1 MCASDCADPSA
12 RVNSKH
18 LSEHRGQVVR
28 LTAKVIRLVGDTA
41 TVEASDGGEVSAS
54 HTQDMH
60 IEDTYVE
67 IIGNVKEDLS
77 IRALTSI
84 NLGNTLDMS
93 AVNAVVEYT
102 HSSKGSGV
110 LA

>member
-1 MCASDCADPSA
+1 MSSSRLGPEA

-28 LTAKVIRLVGDTA
+28 LTAKVLNLVGDTA
-41 TVEASDGGEVSAS
+41 TVEASDGGE
-54 HTQDMH
+54 DMH
-60 IEDTYVE
+60 IEGTYVE

-84 NLGNTLDMS
+84 NLGNSLDMN
-93 AVNAVVEYT
+93 AVNAVVEYS

>member
-1 MCASDCADPSA
+1 MSRLGPEP
-12 RVNSKH
+12 RVNSKY
-18 LSEHRGQVVR
+18 LSQHRGQVVR
-28 LTAKVIRLVGDTA
+28 LTAKVVRLVGDTA
-41 TVEASDGGEVSAS
+41 TVEASDGGEIGITLSR
-54 HTQDMH
+54 DMH

-84 NLGNTLDMS
+84 NLGNALDMN
-93 AVNAVVEYT
+93 AVNAVVEYS